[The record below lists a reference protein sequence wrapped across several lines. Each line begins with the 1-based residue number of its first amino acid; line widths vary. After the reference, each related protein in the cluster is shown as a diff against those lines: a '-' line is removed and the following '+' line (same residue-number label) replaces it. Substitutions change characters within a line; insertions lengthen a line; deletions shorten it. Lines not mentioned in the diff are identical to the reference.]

1 MKKNQLIKALV
12 FTAVLA
18 AFPAAGLTAS
28 AEDAAPADFAAINDA
43 APVAAQ
49 AEDVVIEA
57 APAPA
62 VVEAPVVVEAPAV
75 DNTAAVVAEG
85 QKNGKD
91 DPCDPNT
98 AKTIDTK
105 PELKVATAPVD
116 TDTEVKATMDDV
128 IIKAG
133 NDTKVKV
140 DVTAGKYTE
149 DVNKDGKIDEL
160 DKDDKG
166 NYKVK
171 TYETAVRYFSS
182 DNSIATVDAD
192 GTVHAKKA
200 GKVTIYVETLEGTK
214 EITLNVTESYNVL
227 LIDRTTSTTGKGL
240 AKEKSAAISFSE
252 EVLKVNSE
260 SHIAVVQ
267 VGDTASTK
275 TLASFTNNLTDI
287 KNTINGIT
295 SAKSEYSV
303 YSAGLKQAG
312 SLLNS
317 IPNYN
322 QGLNKN
328 IVIFGD
334 GACTYGDREY
344 AKTIAN
350 DMLNADDDLDIY
362 TFGIYDS
369 ATDAEKSEGKAFLK
383 DLGKY
388 EYTFYDK
395 DGKEQKAVEDRYYE
409 IENVADMKDTFK
421 AIATRKNYDWAATTD
436 KIYVGFD
443 TVVYGK
449 ADCCNKDCKKAAAKK
464 NASEASSPETA
475 DSSSIYVIALFALL
489 GAGVAGVSAKKR
501 FED

>member
-62 VVEAPVVVEAPAV
+62 VVEAPVVVEAAPVV
-75 DNTAAVVAEG
+75 DEAAAATAEG
-85 QKNGKD
+85 TDGKD
-91 DPCDPNT
+91 TKKEESVNPAPAPAPT
-98 AKTIDTK
+98 KTYTTGKIT
-105 PELKVATAPVD
+105 L
-116 TDTEVKATMDDV
+116 DDQV
-128 IIKAG
+128 IKAG
-133 NDTKVKV
+133 E
-140 DVTAGKYTE
+140 TAKITPDLKAGNYA
-149 DVNKDGKIDEL
+149 DGV
-160 DKDDKG
+160 DDKG
-166 NYKVK
+166 NTKYTDYKLGYK
-171 TYETAVRYFSS
+171 YFSS

-240 AKEKSAAISFSE
+240 AKEKAAAISFSE

-275 TLASFTNNLTDI
+275 TLSSFTNNLGDI

-295 SAKSEYSV
+295 ASKSEYSV
-303 YSAGLKQAG
+303 YSAGLKEAG

-322 QGLNKN
+322 KALNKN
-328 IVIFGD
+328 IVVFGD
-334 GACTYGDREY
+334 GACTYGDRDY
-344 AKTIAN
+344 AIDIAN
-350 DMLNADDDLDIY
+350 QLDGNDDTVKIY
-362 TFGIYDS
+362 AMGVYDS
-369 ATDAEKSEGKAFLK
+369 ATDAEKKEGEAFMKKLGRVVVGK
-383 DLGKY
+383 DG
-388 EYTFYDK
+388 DK
-395 DGKEQKAVEDRYYE
+395 DVVEDNYYE
-409 IENVADMKDTFK
+409 IGNVADMKDTFK
-421 AIATRKNYDWAATTD
+421 AIATRPTYSGAGQHYAWTK
-436 KIYVGFD
+436 FD
-443 TVVYGK
+443 VVVYGK
-449 ADCCNKDCKKAAAKK
+449 AEKKADKKDAAKK

-475 DSSSIYVIALFALL
+475 DSSSIYAIALFALL

>member
-62 VVEAPVVVEAPAV
+62 VVEEAPVVVEAAPVV
-75 DNTAAVVAEG
+75 DDTA
-85 QKNGKD
+85 
-91 DPCDPNT
+91 
-98 AKTIDTK
+98 
-105 PELKVATAPVD
+105 VATAEGTDGKD
-116 TDTEVKATMDDV
+116 TKKEESVNPAPAPAPTKTYTTGKITLDDE

-133 NDTKVKV
+133 E
-140 DVTAGKYTE
+140 TAKITPDLKAGNYA
-149 DVNKDGKIDEL
+149 DGV
-160 DKDDKG
+160 DDKG
-166 NYKVK
+166 NTKYTDYKLG
-171 TYETAVRYFSS
+171 YRYFSS

-267 VGDTASTK
+267 IGDTASTK
-275 TLASFTNNLTDI
+275 TLSTFTNNLSDI
-287 KNTINGIT
+287 KNTINSIT
-295 SAKSEYSV
+295 ASKSEYSV
-303 YSAGLKQAG
+303 YSAGLKEAG
-312 SLLNS
+312 ALLNG

-322 QGLNKN
+322 KGLNKN
-328 IVIFGD
+328 VVIFGD
-334 GACTYGDREY
+334 GACTYGDRDY
-344 AKTIAN
+344 AKSIAQ
-350 DMLNADDDLDIY
+350 DMINADDNLTIY
-362 TFGIYDS
+362 TFGVYDS
-369 ATDAEKSEGKAFLK
+369 ATDAEKKEGEAFLK
-383 DLGKY
+383 SIGQVTQVDANGNAIKINN
-388 EYTFYDK
+388 
-395 DGKEQKAVEDRYYE
+395 KEVVEDNYYE
-409 IENVADMKDTFK
+409 VGNVADLKDTFK
-421 AIATRKNYDWAATTD
+421 AIAKRPTYSGAGQHYAWTA
-436 KIYVGFD
+436 FD
-443 TVVYGK
+443 VVVYGK
-449 ADCCNKDCKKAAAKK
+449 DAKKADKKEAAGKK